1 MWGQRP
7 EKNSTKKGLTLR
19 QTRFLLAERVGFEAV
34 YHKGTK
40 MLTDNKTR
48 QVAFRLTASDFDY
61 LYNTA
66 QKLGMTVSEYVRLL
80 VQSAIT
86 TAKKGVTNTAKKDMP
101 T

>member
-1 MWGQRP
+1 M
-7 EKNSTKKGLTLR
+7 
-19 QTRFLLAERVGFEAV
+19 GFEPV
-34 YHKGTK
+34 YRKGAK

-86 TAKKGVTNTAKKDMP
+86 SAKKCATSTAKKDVP
-101 T
+101 I